1 MTYRILYI
9 ITRLD
14 RGGSAEAVS
23 QWAEGMKQRGY
34 DTAILTGRTVNPHI
48 DMKDYTRRT
57 GIPIIRVESLVR
69 ELEPFNEIK
78 ALFKICRVIRDYSP
92 HIVHTNSS
100 KGGIIGRIAAKLCNV
115 PVIVHSPHGHIF
127 YGYYGKFKTS
137 VFIAL
142 EKLTARFTAKIT
154 TLTKLG
160 LEDHVKFKI
169 APREKFRVIYAG
181 IDVEKFKR
189 GSRQPKEIK
198 SELDTE
204 VSHLYFDLIEL

>member
-92 HIVHTNSS
+92 HIVHT
-100 KGGIIGRIAAKLCNV
+100 
-115 PVIVHSPHGHIF
+115 
-127 YGYYGKFKTS
+127 T
-137 VFIAL
+137 
-142 EKLTARFTAKIT
+142 
-154 TLTKLG
+154 
-160 LEDHVKFKI
+160 
-169 APREKFRVIYAG
+169 
-181 IDVEKFKR
+181 
-189 GSRQPKEIK
+189 
-198 SELDTE
+198 
-204 VSHLYFDLIEL
+204 HLP